1 MKNKSSGFI
10 SDALKLA
17 SSSIVTQFASLLMV
31 PILTRIF
38 KPEVF
43 GSLAILELFITQLG
57 GIITL
62 GFAGAIV
69 LTKTKKQEIKH
80 IWFSFLVTVL
90 ISFTSLV
97 LVYYSSQISQ
107 IIKHDYL
114 ASLFW
119 FIPISALFWGLRD
132 ILRFLNLKYKRFYT
146 LSISNVILSVSL
158 NIFAIYLGYQF
169 GGTLL
174 NYIIASLLATF
185 FSIIILSYKFI
196 FSSLLSFFKGFDF
209 KVIQNEIKTHKQF
222 IYYNLPNS
230 YVSRLANDIPIWILA
245 FYFSNIFIGLYAFAN
260 RIVNIPINLISSS
273 LAQVFYQRAA
283 DDLENN
289 LNIMSKSSIFLFQI
303 SLPLFLLLGLYGEE
317 IFSIVFGNEWYEAGV
332 IAKALCFVGIARF
345 SFNPISDLFIVLKKQ
360 NIALYKELTLT
371 FLTLI
376 SFLIGGILNMPIL
389 GVLIFSISNAIII
402 CIFQF
407 YILGFAG
414 CNMNKFRNEIFKSI
428 LYLSPVLLY
437 LLINIRFALIYE
449 VILVFIILTIYY
461 YNFNKKHNLK
471 KLFKNK

>member
-17 SSSIVTQFASLLMV
+17 SSSLVTQFASLLMV
-31 PILTRIF
+31 PIVTRIF
-38 KPEVF
+38 KPDIF

-69 LTKTKKQEIKH
+69 LTKSKKQEINH
-80 IWFSFLVTVL
+80 IWFSLSATIL
-90 ISFTSLV
+90 ISCLSIV
-97 LVYYSSQISQ
+97 LVFYSSHISQ

-119 FIPISALFWGLRD
+119 FIPISALFWGLRE
-132 ILRFLNLKYKRFYT
+132 ILRFLNLKYKRYYT
-146 LSISNVILSVSL
+146 ISISNVFLSVSL
-158 NIFAIYLGYQF
+158 NVFAIYIGYQY

-174 NYIIASLLATF
+174 NYIFASLTATII
-185 FSIIILSYKFI
+185 SIIILSYKFI

-222 IYYNLPNS
+222 IYYNLPIS

-260 RIVNIPINLISSS
+260 KIVSIPINLISSS
-273 LAQVFYQRAA
+273 LSQVFYQRAA

-289 LNIMSKSSIFLFQI
+289 LNIMSKSSIFLFQF

-317 IFSIVFGNEWYEAGV
+317 IFSIVFGNEWHEAGV
-332 IAKALCFVGIARF
+332 IAKAFCFVGIARF

-360 NIALYKELTLT
+360 NISLYKELTLT
-371 FLTLI
+371 FFTLI

-414 CNMNKFRNEIFKSI
+414 YNMNKFGNEIFKSI

-437 LLINIRFALIYE
+437 ILINIRIALIYE
-449 VILVFIILTIYY
+449 GILVFIISIIYY

-471 KLFKNK
+471 KLFKNI